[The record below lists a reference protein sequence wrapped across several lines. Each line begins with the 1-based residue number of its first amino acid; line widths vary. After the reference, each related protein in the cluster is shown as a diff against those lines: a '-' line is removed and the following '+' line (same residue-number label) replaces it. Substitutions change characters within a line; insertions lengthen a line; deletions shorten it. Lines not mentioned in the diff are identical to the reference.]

1 MAAGI
6 DFDKYDDIPVESSG
20 NGIPGRLLLKVRTWS
35 YSYSYRTVELVHGSW
50 SMRRV
55 VG

>member
-1 MAAGI
+1 MSGYPIGCRKWIRLTLTKGAERHVAAGI

-20 NGIPGRLLLKVRTWS
+20 NGIPGECLW
-35 YSYSYRTVELVHGSW
+35 
-50 SMRRV
+50 